1 MARDITIG
9 LDCGTGGARALV
21 ADAAGQVLAM
31 ATQDY
36 PTHYPRPGWA
46 TQNPADWWRAA
57 CGAVREAIA
66 RAGVDPARVAAICA
80 DGTSSTLVALDA
92 ELAPV
97 AEAILWMDNRASPQA
112 RRIEATGHPALRRS
126 RAGVS
131 AETALPKIL
140 WLRENA
146 PDLFGRTRWFVEM
159 ADYLAL
165 RLSGRLT
172 LGQNLTINRWFY
184 DPRRG
189 GWPQDFLQAIG
200 LGTITGLFPPE
211 MPALGA
217 PIGPLTAEAAL
228 ALGLP
233 RDVLVVAG
241 GTDAYVAML
250 GLNTLRPGQTAL
262 ITGTSHLVLPVVA
275 EDVEIAGLFGPHPDC
290 VTPGTFVMEG
300 GQVSSGAILR
310 WWHDLLH
317 AAGDGYGALLRE
329 AEAAPPGA
337 NGLVVLDFWQGNRN
351 PYTDYDLQGAIWGL
365 TLKHSRAE
373 VTRALMEAVALGTAN
388 ILGRLTQKGIG
399 VESMTLAGGVLRS
412 PFWVQMHAD
421 ATGTRLLIP
430 EVGEATALGA
440 AIAASVG
447 AGLHGTLTTAAER
460 MVRIR
465 DEVLPDPERHARF
478 RAQMELYLET
488 HDPLRPLMHRM
499 AARSRANPLPA

>member
-200 LGTITGLFPPE
+200 LGAITGLFPPE

-241 GTDAYVAML
+241 IVNRSRDWYER
-250 GLNTLRPGQTAL
+250 GL
-262 ITGTSHLVLPVVA
+262 
-275 EDVEIAGLFGPHPDC
+275 
-290 VTPGTFVMEG
+290 
-300 GQVSSGAILR
+300 
-310 WWHDLLH
+310 
-317 AAGDGYGALLRE
+317 
-329 AEAAPPGA
+329 
-337 NGLVVLDFWQGNRN
+337 
-351 PYTDYDLQGAIWGL
+351 
-365 TLKHSRAE
+365 
-373 VTRALMEAVALGTAN
+373 AV
-388 ILGRLTQKGIG
+388 
-399 VESMTLAGGVLRS
+399 
-412 PFWVQMHAD
+412 P
-421 ATGTRLLIP
+421 
-430 EVGEATALGA
+430 
-440 AIAASVG
+440 ASVS
-447 AGLHGTLTTAAER
+447 
-460 MVRIR
+460 VR
-465 DEVLPDPERHARF
+465 
-478 RAQMELYLET
+478 
-488 HDPLRPLMHRM
+488 
-499 AARSRANPLPA
+499 